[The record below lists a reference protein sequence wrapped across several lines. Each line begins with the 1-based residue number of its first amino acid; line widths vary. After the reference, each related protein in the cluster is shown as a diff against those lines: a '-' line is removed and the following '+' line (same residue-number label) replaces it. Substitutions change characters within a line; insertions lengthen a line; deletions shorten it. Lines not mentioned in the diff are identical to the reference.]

1 MKKLRRYLVNSATNL
16 TMIQIVRGQDYSA
29 LITLGDTLYEEYE
42 MTVDICQVGDEFAH
56 VTTVIENNEISPEVA
71 DIVSFAEPISNS
83 DFAFN
88 FKGFTLKNS
97 KKSKDFCN

>member
-1 MKKLRRYLVNSATNL
+1 
-16 TMIQIVRGQDYSA
+16 MIQIVRGQGYSA

-42 MTVDICQVGDEFAH
+42 MIVDMCQVGDEFAH

-71 DIVSFAEPISNS
+71 DIVSNVQSPSSA

-88 FKGFTLKNS
+88 FKGFTLKGS
-97 KKSKDFCN
+97 KKSK